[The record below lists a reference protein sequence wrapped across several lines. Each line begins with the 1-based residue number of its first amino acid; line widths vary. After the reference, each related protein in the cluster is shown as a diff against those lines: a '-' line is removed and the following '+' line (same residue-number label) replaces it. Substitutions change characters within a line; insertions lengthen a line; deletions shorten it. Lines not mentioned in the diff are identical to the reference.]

1 MELAVAVELV
11 LFGYMVYA
19 TLQLPSDFSS
29 LVIVNPRK
37 KVDPNKASVKKEAVP
52 APRPAAM
59 HAAAPAIKAPPP
71 PAAMHAAAPVVKAPP
86 PPAAPAEPVV
96 KKEEPSMAKL
106 EEPAKAA
113 VEPPAAEP
121 AQAPREAYLVTML
134 KNPATG
140 EIAPLPA
147 DYRFAKKWIKD
158 ALVSEG
164 LLDRIYKN
172 SDLDR
177 KNRTRIREA
186 LERLK
191 AMPKYSV

>member
-1 MELAVAVELV
+1 MELAVGVELV
-11 LFGYMVYA
+11 LFAYMVYVSMKS
-19 TLQLPSDFSS
+19 PSDFSS
-29 LVIVNPRK
+29 QVVVNPRK
-37 KVDPNKASVKKEAVP
+37 SAEPVTPPVKAPAKKEA
-52 APRPAAM
+52 APAA
-59 HAAAPAIKAPPP
+59 AVKAPPEAAPPAAPVAKAPPP
-71 PAAMHAAAPVVKAPP
+71 AVVAEPPAKVEAVVAEAPVEVAAP
-86 PPAAPAEPVV
+86 ET
-96 KKEEPSMAKL
+96 
-106 EEPAKAA
+106 
-113 VEPPAAEP
+113 PAAEP
-121 AQAPREAYLVTML
+121 PSEAQEAPRAVVML

-172 SDLDR
+172 SELDR

-191 AMPKYSV
+191 AMPKYGV

>member
-1 MELAVAVELV
+1 MDEIAVGIGLV
-11 LFGYMVYA
+11 LFGYAAYSA
-19 TLQLPSDFSS
+19 LKTPSDFSS
-29 LVIVNPRK
+29 QVVVNPRQRAE
-37 KVDPNKASVKKEAVP
+37 PSPPPAKAPAAKKEAKE
-52 APRPAAM
+52 AKE
-59 HAAAPAIKAPPP
+59 AAPAPAVKAPPKAAPPAAPVAKAPPP
-71 PAAMHAAAPVVKAPP
+71 VVVAEPPAKVETVVAEAPVEAAA
-86 PPAAPAEPVV
+86 AAET
-96 KKEEPSMAKL
+96 
-106 EEPAKAA
+106 
-113 VEPPAAEP
+113 PAAEP
-121 AQAPREAYLVTML
+121 AAEAQEAPRTVVML

-172 SDLDR
+172 SELDR

-191 AMPKYSV
+191 AMPKYGV

>member
-1 MELAVAVELV
+1 MDEIAVGIGLV
-11 LFGYMVYA
+11 LFGYAAYSA
-19 TLQLPSDFSS
+19 LKTPSDFSS
-29 LVIVNPRK
+29 QVVVNPRK
-37 KVDPNKASVKKEAVP
+37 SAEPVVTPPVKAPAKKEAAP
-52 APRPAAM
+52 APAVKAPPKAAPPAAPVAKAPPPVVAAEPPAKVEAVVAAAPVA
-59 HAAAPAIKAPPP
+59 AAAPA
-71 PAAMHAAAPVVKAPP
+71 
-86 PPAAPAEPVV
+86 AE
-96 KKEEPSMAKL
+96 A
-106 EEPAKAA
+106 
-113 VEPPAAEP
+113 PAAEP
-121 AQAPREAYLVTML
+121 ASEAPEAPRAVVML

-172 SDLDR
+172 SELDR

-191 AMPKYSV
+191 AMPKYGA